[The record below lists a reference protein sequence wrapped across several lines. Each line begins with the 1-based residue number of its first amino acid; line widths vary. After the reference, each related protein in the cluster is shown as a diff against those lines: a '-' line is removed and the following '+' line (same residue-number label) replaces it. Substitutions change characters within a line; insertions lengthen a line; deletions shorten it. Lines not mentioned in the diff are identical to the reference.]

1 MRLTAP
7 DGVRG
12 WFSSSSRGRLPLYAC
27 GLVFLL
33 LVPLKDARPGRI
45 QTQYDQARQLFE
57 RGYLEKSQQQAD
69 IGFRQFKISNPD
81 AAAKFQLLEAEDML
95 FRGMYP
101 DALSLLAAYHSSPGE
116 QEETIRKLG
125 IEAIALARE
134 QQESEAHQKLAE
146 ADGPCHSADLA
157 VCGEVLRAHAI
168 LAAQEDK
175 VPEARQYFQ
184 DMLVFAQAHHDRL
197 LEASASSNLGWAAL
211 QFGHFDEALDWS
223 RAANQAA
230 GELGAEDLAQLSSGN
245 MGWAYLQL
253 GDRERAMVLFTDA
266 DKSAER
272 LGSVRDEILWV
283 TAEGYVYRDSGD
295 LDRATQCYRHA
306 LLLAKALGSK
316 DEIINALEDLAQV
329 SVDSGELDEAGGY
342 IAQVTPMELADGNRL
357 HANVLLTQGMMAAA
371 RRQDKQAEQLLR
383 VVRDDKSNPTTTRLG
398 AGEQL
403 ALLFESEGNTKAAEQ
418 MYKATLNAFDSAQA
432 DLKSEESKLPFV
444 ANAARIYD
452 DYIHLLLSK
461 GRSNDALAAADRS
474 RARTLTQGLGAA
486 VGKTAVVTLNPRQV
500 AQKTGASLLFYWLGP
515 KQSCL
520 WAITPEKIA
529 FFPLPAQAEI
539 AARVGRYRKTV
550 LDLEDPLD
558 SRNQDGQALYRLLV
572 APAASLIR
580 PNAPVMIL
588 TDGELSQLNF
598 ETLLAPGPNP
608 EPDGRRSNNPGMH
621 YWIEDATVVSAPS
634 LAMLAAPGK
643 VPSSTRSLLL
653 LGNPVSPSDEFPSL
667 PLFGFEMKNIQ
678 KHFDVRDVAAF
689 SSQQATPAAYLS
701 SNPARYSYIHFV
713 SHAVS
718 SRSAPLDSAIIL
730 SRTAAGADS
739 FKLYARD
746 IMRHPIDARLV
757 TISACFGSGTRAYA
771 GEGLVGLSWAFLRA
785 GAQSVIG
792 SLWEVSDDSSP
803 RLMDKL
809 YQGIEDGQ
817 TPAAALRQAKL
828 ALLHSN
834 SRFKSPFYWAPF
846 QIYSSR

>member
-1 MRLTAP
+1 MRYRRRRRSGNRIVEWWNASIARSFFLNETIAPVRLTAP

-316 DEIINALEDLAQV
+316 DEIINALEDLA
-329 SVDSGELDEAGGY
+329 
-342 IAQVTPMELADGNRL
+342 
-357 HANVLLTQGMMAAA
+357 
-371 RRQDKQAEQLLR
+371 
-383 VVRDDKSNPTTTRLG
+383 
-398 AGEQL
+398 
-403 ALLFESEGNTKAAEQ
+403 
-418 MYKATLNAFDSAQA
+418 AT
-432 DLKSEESKLPFV
+432 
-444 ANAARIYD
+444 
-452 DYIHLLLSK
+452 
-461 GRSNDALAAADRS
+461 
-474 RARTLTQGLGAA
+474 
-486 VGKTAVVTLNPRQV
+486 
-500 AQKTGASLLFYWLGP
+500 
-515 KQSCL
+515 
-520 WAITPEKIA
+520 
-529 FFPLPAQAEI
+529 
-539 AARVGRYRKTV
+539 
-550 LDLEDPLD
+550 
-558 SRNQDGQALYRLLV
+558 
-572 APAASLIR
+572 
-580 PNAPVMIL
+580 
-588 TDGELSQLNF
+588 
-598 ETLLAPGPNP
+598 
-608 EPDGRRSNNPGMH
+608 
-621 YWIEDATVVSAPS
+621 
-634 LAMLAAPGK
+634 
-643 VPSSTRSLLL
+643 
-653 LGNPVSPSDEFPSL
+653 
-667 PLFGFEMKNIQ
+667 
-678 KHFDVRDVAAF
+678 
-689 SSQQATPAAYLS
+689 
-701 SNPARYSYIHFV
+701 
-713 SHAVS
+713 
-718 SRSAPLDSAIIL
+718 
-730 SRTAAGADS
+730 
-739 FKLYARD
+739 
-746 IMRHPIDARLV
+746 
-757 TISACFGSGTRAYA
+757 
-771 GEGLVGLSWAFLRA
+771 
-785 GAQSVIG
+785 
-792 SLWEVSDDSSP
+792 SP
-803 RLMDKL
+803 R
-809 YQGIEDGQ
+809 
-817 TPAAALRQAKL
+817 
-828 ALLHSN
+828 
-834 SRFKSPFYWAPF
+834 
-846 QIYSSR
+846 